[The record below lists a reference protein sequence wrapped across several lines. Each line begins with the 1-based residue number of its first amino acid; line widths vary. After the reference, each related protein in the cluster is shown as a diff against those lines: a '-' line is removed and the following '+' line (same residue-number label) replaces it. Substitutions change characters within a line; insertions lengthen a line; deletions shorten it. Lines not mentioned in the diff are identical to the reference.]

1 MKLEGKKAL
10 ITGGSTGIGR
20 ETVLLFAK
28 EGADIVFTDYI
39 NPNEAKELVREATE
53 KYGRKV
59 VCVETDVT
67 KEDQVKELVKK
78 TVEELGTI
86 DILVTSA
93 GILQRIPF
101 DRMTSQDWL
110 RMVDVNLNGTFYCL
124 HEVLPI
130 MRAKK
135 SGRVITISSQLGQ
148 KGGPELPHYAA
159 TKGAIIALTKSL
171 ARAYSTEGVL
181 INSVAPGPIMT
192 SMTTDNFAD
201 TIEEDKKH
209 LPLGRQGEAFEVA
222 PSILFLAS
230 SPDGDIYCGQT
241 LGPNSGDVML

>member
-10 ITGGSTGIGR
+10 ITGGSTGIGK
-20 ETVLLFAK
+20 EVALLFAK
-28 EGADIVFTDYI
+28 EGADVVITYLV
-39 NPNEAKELVREATE
+39 NPEEAQAICDEIKE
-53 KYGRKV
+53 KYGRKAV
-59 VCVETDVT
+59 AVHTDVSV
-67 KEDQVKELVKK
+67 EDDVKALVKK
-78 TVEELGTI
+78 TMEELGTI

-93 GILQRIPF
+93 GILQRIGM
-101 DRMTSQDWL
+101 DKMTTQDWL
-110 RMVDVNLNGTFYCL
+110 RMVDVNLNGTFYCI

-130 MRAKK
+130 MQAKK
-135 SGRVITISSQLGQ
+135 SGRIITISSQLGQ

-171 ARAYSTEGVL
+171 ARAYSTQGIN

-201 TIEEDKKH
+201 TIESDKKN

-222 PSILFLAS
+222 PSVLFLAS
-230 SPDGDIYCGQT
+230 SPDGDIYVGQT